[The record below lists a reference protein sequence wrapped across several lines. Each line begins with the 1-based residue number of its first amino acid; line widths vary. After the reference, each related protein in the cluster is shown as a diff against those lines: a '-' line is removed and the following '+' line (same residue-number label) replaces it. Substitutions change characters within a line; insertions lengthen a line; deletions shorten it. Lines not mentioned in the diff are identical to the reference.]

1 MKPDGSALSFF
12 LPSVC
17 GNCVSFKELL
27 FFHPPVKKRRS
38 SVTSPEKIIKTLLSK
53 AGVAVGGSNP
63 WDITVHD
70 DRFYAR
76 VLRHQNLGLGE
87 AYMDGWWD
95 CPRLDELIC
104 RVLKSRLDATVK
116 GELTRWA
123 RLLCGLFFNLQSKG
137 RAPII
142 AERHY
147 DLDNEL
153 FLSFLDPYNQ
163 YSCALFDGTAD
174 LDQAQ
179 QKKLDLICRKT
190 AIGRADHVL
199 DIGCGWGGFAR
210 YAAEKHGC
218 TVTAVNI
225 SKEQLRYAADFCR
238 NLPVHFLECDY
249 RDIHGRFDRI
259 VSVGMFEHVGWK
271 NYRSFMQ
278 VAHRCL
284 KDDGIFL
291 LHTIGGNES
300 TRYCD
305 PWITKY
311 IFPNGM
317 LPSIAQISRSVE
329 GLFAV
334 EDWHN
339 LGPHYDKT
347 LMAWNENFQ
356 KAWPRLKARYDL
368 WFKRMWEYYL
378 LSCAGAF
385 RARSNQVWQIV
396 LTKYGTGQPVCRY

>member
-1 MKPDGSALSFF
+1 MTRHKQI
-12 LPSVC
+12 V
-17 GNCVSFKELL
+17 ETL
-27 FFHPPVKKRRS
+27 FSR
-38 SVTSPEKIIKTLLSK
+38 
-53 AGVAVGGSNP
+53 AGVTIGGPNP
-63 WDITVHD
+63 WDITVND
-70 DRFYAR
+70 ERFFKR
-76 VLRHQNLGLGE
+76 VLREKNMGLGE

-95 CPRLDELIC
+95 CRQPDEFIC
-104 RVLKSRLDATVK
+104 RVFKSRLDVTLK
-116 GELTRWA
+116 G
-123 RLLCGLFFNLQSKG
+123 GLKYLPLVLPGIFFNLQSKA
-137 RAPII
+137 RAHIV
-142 AERHY
+142 AKRHY
-147 DLDNEL
+147 DLDSDL

-163 YSCALFDGTAD
+163 YSCAYFDGTAD

-190 AIGRADHVL
+190 AIGRTDHVL
-199 DIGCGWGGFAR
+199 DIGCGWGGFAK
-210 YAAEKHGC
+210 YAAETYGC
-218 TVTAVNI
+218 SVTAANI
-225 SKEQLRYAADFCR
+225 SKEQLRYAAEFCKD
-238 NLPVHFLECDY
+238 LPVRLLECDY
-249 RDIHGRFDRI
+249 RDIQGRFDKI

-271 NYRSFMQ
+271 NYRTFMR

-291 LHTIGGNES
+291 LHTIGVNES

-347 LMAWNENFQ
+347 LMAWNNNFQ
-356 KAWPRLKARYDL
+356 NAWSRLQAKYDAK
-368 WFKRMWEYYL
+368 FKRMWEYYL

-385 RARSNQVWQIV
+385 RARSNQVWQVV
-396 LTKYGTGQPVCRY
+396 LTKNGSGQPACRL

>member
-1 MKPDGSALSFF
+1 
-12 LPSVC
+12 
-17 GNCVSFKELL
+17 
-27 FFHPPVKKRRS
+27 VKKRRS
-38 SVTSPEKIIKTLLSK
+38 SVASPEKIVEALLSR

-76 VLRHQNLGLGE
+76 VLRYQSLGLGE
-87 AYMDGWWD
+87 TYMDGWWD

-104 RVLKSRLDATVK
+104 RVLKSRLDTSLK
-116 GELTRWA
+116 GGLPRA
-123 RLLCGLFFNLQSKG
+123 ALMLCGIFFNLQSKR
-137 RAPII
+137 RAHII

-163 YSCALFDGTAD
+163 YSCAYFSGTDD
-174 LDQAQ
+174 LEPAQ
-179 QKKLDLICRKT
+179 RNKLELICRKM
-190 AIGRADHVL
+190 GLCPSDHVL
-199 DIGCGWGGFAR
+199 DIGCGWGGLAK
-210 YAAEKHGC
+210 YAAENYGC
-218 TVTAVNI
+218 AVTAVNI
-225 SKEQLRYAADFCR
+225 SREQVRYAAEFCR
-238 NLPVHFLECDY
+238 GLPVRFLGCDY
-249 RDIHGRFDRI
+249 RDIQGRFDKI

-271 NYRSFMQ
+271 NYRRFMRI
-278 VAHRCL
+278 ARRCL
-284 KDDGIFL
+284 KDGGIFL
-291 LHTIGGNES
+291 LQTIGGNES
-300 TRYCD
+300 TRCCD
-305 PWITKY
+305 PWIHAY

-317 LPSIAQISRSVE
+317 LPSIAQISRSIE

-356 KAWPRLKARYDL
+356 KAWPRLKDRYDAR
-368 WFKRMWEYYL
+368 FKRMWEYYL

-396 LTKYGTGQPVCRY
+396 LTPYGTGQPECRF